1 VHPTT
6 SIKGISMGTA
16 RRTSASGLD
25 ARARARQLSARYA
38 ERETQ
43 LQDLAA
49 QFLEL
54 KDEHDRKLGELAARM
69 ETLGCGIAE
78 IGERVDEP
86 SREIRRLKALAPS
99 SGTRPPRS
107 KGAGPE
113 APASSPVA
121 PAPPFTEPG
130 QGPRPGEGVA
140 VET

>member
-1 VHPTT
+1 
-6 SIKGISMGTA
+6 MGTA

-25 ARARARQLSARYA
+25 ARDRARQLSARYA

-49 QFLEL
+49 EFLEL
-54 KDEHDRKLGELAARM
+54 KDEHDRKLGEIAARM
-69 ETLGCGIAE
+69 ESLGCGISE

-99 SGTRPPRS
+99 GGSKPPRP
-107 KGAGPE
+107 KAGADT
-113 APASSPVA
+113 
-121 PAPPFTEPG
+121 PAPPAVAPTPPTSEPA
-130 QGPRPGEGVA
+130 QGHRPEGVA